1 MVHGV
6 EHWWTCH
13 HQSWSCRQ
21 KNGFLSLFSGFFF
34 PHIHT
39 IEEHY
44 GHTRTNTH
52 THKYTLYISLSL
64 YTHTQHRHTGWC
76 FDIFIFLPEMMIKTI
91 SRRSTSQMVARIR
104 ITTLWY
110 RTFQVG
116 EFEFFSITLWSC
128 ILVFADSASCVN
140 QDYGKINS
148 RSFS

>member
-1 MVHGV
+1 MLKWYM
-6 EHWWTCH
+6 E
-13 HQSWSCRQ
+13 
-21 KNGFLSLFSGFFF
+21 LSFSGLFF

-44 GHTRTNTH
+44 GHTHTHAQTH
-52 THKYTLYISLSL
+52 TNILSLSLYIYISIYIYISLYI
-64 YTHTQHRHTGWC
+64 YTHTQHRHTGWW

-128 ILVFADSASCVN
+128 ILVFADSASVN
-140 QDYGKINS
+140 QDYGKIN
-148 RSFS
+148 FQPLLFLVV